1 MWWENGALKVVIIVV
16 IFIIVFAI
24 IISLYILSGIN
35 VQLRIRTV
43 WVLEYA
49 TELVQTE
56 FSAV

>member
-1 MWWENGALKVVIIVV
+1 MFCQA
-16 IFIIVFAI
+16 
-24 IISLYILSGIN
+24 IN

-43 WVLEYA
+43 WVLEFA